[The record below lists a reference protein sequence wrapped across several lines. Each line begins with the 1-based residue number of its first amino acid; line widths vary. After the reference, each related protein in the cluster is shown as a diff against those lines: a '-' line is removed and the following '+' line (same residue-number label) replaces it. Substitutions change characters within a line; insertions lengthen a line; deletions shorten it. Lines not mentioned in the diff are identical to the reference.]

1 MRINDKILLE
11 NIEDYFNHKGLSPH
25 LIDDIKEKVI
35 TDIKNSE
42 KKDQDYIEYKRKSPA
57 QIILMIQRNL
67 FALQMNPVIFFILN
81 FILISYLYDKQYVQ
95 FQAITGMSL
104 FYCLVIFPM
113 TIVVYLRVS
122 QKNYLRS
129 NKIEM
134 IMGTIIAIISL
145 LLIILQAFNITWGVI
160 PMKKKNFGHQ
170 FFFFIGII
178 LVIAGI
184 FYKRLEFSGIGLL
197 FCQKTLDAMIHNP
210 QSAQTFSLII
220 WILLV
225 VLVIYFTIRLSSR
238 TRL

>member
-1 MRINDKILLE
+1 MRTNDKILLD

-25 LIDDIKEKVI
+25 LIDDIKEKVN

-42 KKDQDYIEYKRKSPA
+42 EQDQDYIEYKGKSPA

-67 FALQMNPVIFFILN
+67 FALQLNPVIFFILN

-113 TIVVYLRVS
+113 TIVVCLRVS
-122 QKNYLRS
+122 KKNYLRS
-129 NKIEM
+129 NKLEM

-145 LLIILQAFNITWGVI
+145 FLIVLQAFNVTWGII
-160 PMKKKNFGHQ
+160 PITNFGHQ
-170 FFFFIGII
+170 FFFFVGII

-184 FYKRLEFSGIGLL
+184 FYKHLEFSGIGLL
-197 FCQKTLDAMIHNP
+197 FCQKTIDAMIHNP
-210 QSAQTFSLII
+210 QTAQVFSLII
-220 WILLV
+220 WVLLV
-225 VLVIYFTIRLSSR
+225 ILVIYFTIRLSSR
-238 TRL
+238 TRV

>member
-67 FALQMNPVIFFILN
+67 FALQMNPVIFFIIN

-145 LLIILQAFNITWGVI
+145 LLIILQAFNINWGVI
-160 PMKKKNFGHQ
+160 PITNFGHQ

-197 FCQKTLDAMIHNP
+197 FCQKTVDAMIHNP
-210 QSAQTFSLII
+210 QSAQIFSLII

>member
-160 PMKKKNFGHQ
+160 PITNFGHQ
-170 FFFFIGII
+170 LFFFIGII

-197 FCQKTLDAMIHNP
+197 FCQKTVDAMIHNP

>member
-67 FALQMNPVIFFILN
+67 FALQMNPVIFFIIN

-160 PMKKKNFGHQ
+160 PITNSGHQ

-197 FCQKTLDAMIHNP
+197 FCQKTVDAMIHNP
-210 QSAQTFSLII
+210 QSAQIFSLII

>member
-67 FALQMNPVIFFILN
+67 FALQMNPVIFFIIN

-134 IMGTIIAIISL
+134 VMGTIIAIISL
-145 LLIILQAFNITWGVI
+145 LLIILQAFNITWDVI
-160 PMKKKNFGHQ
+160 PITNFGHQ

-197 FCQKTLDAMIHNP
+197 FCQKTVDAMIHNP

>member
-1 MRINDKILLE
+1 MRTNDKILLD

-25 LIDDIKEKVI
+25 LIDDIKEKVN

-42 KKDQDYIEYKRKSPA
+42 EQDQDYIEYKGKSPA

-67 FALQMNPVIFFILN
+67 FALQLNPVIFFILN

-113 TIVVYLRVS
+113 TIVVCLRIS
-122 QKNYLRS
+122 KKNYLRS
-129 NKIEM
+129 NKLEM

-145 LLIILQAFNITWGVI
+145 FLIVLQAFNVTWGII
-160 PMKKKNFGHQ
+160 PITNYGHQ
-170 FFFFIGII
+170 FFFFVGII

-184 FYKRLEFSGIGLL
+184 FYKHLEFSGIGLL
-197 FCQKTLDAMIHNP
+197 FCQKTIDAMIHNP
-210 QSAQTFSLII
+210 QTAQVFSLII
-220 WILLV
+220 WVLLV
-225 VLVIYFTIRLSSR
+225 ILVIYFTIRLSSR
-238 TRL
+238 TRV

>member
-57 QIILMIQRNL
+57 QITLMIQRNL
-67 FALQMNPVIFFILN
+67 FALQMNPVIFFIIN

-160 PMKKKNFGHQ
+160 PITNFGHQ

-197 FCQKTLDAMIHNP
+197 FCQKTVDAMIHNP
-210 QSAQTFSLII
+210 QSAQIFSLII

>member
-67 FALQMNPVIFFILN
+67 FALQMNPVIFFIIN

-134 IMGTIIAIISL
+134 VMGTIIAIISL
-145 LLIILQAFNITWGVI
+145 LLIILQAFNIIWGVI
-160 PMKKKNFGHQ
+160 PITNFGHQ

-197 FCQKTLDAMIHNP
+197 FCQKTVDAMIHNP

>member
-67 FALQMNPVIFFILN
+67 FALQMNPVIFFIIN

-160 PMKKKNFGHQ
+160 PITNFGHH

-197 FCQKTLDAMIHNP
+197 FCQKTVDAMIHNP
-210 QSAQTFSLII
+210 QSAQIFSLII

>member
-1 MRINDKILLE
+1 
-11 NIEDYFNHKGLSPH
+11 
-25 LIDDIKEKVI
+25 
-35 TDIKNSE
+35 
-42 KKDQDYIEYKRKSPA
+42 
-57 QIILMIQRNL
+57 MIQRNL

-160 PMKKKNFGHQ
+160 PITNFGHQ
-170 FFFFIGII
+170 FFIGII

-184 FYKRLEFSGIGLL
+184 FISDLSFRELAYYFV
-197 FCQKTLDAMIHNP
+197 KTVDAMIHNP
-210 QSAQTFSLII
+210 QSAQTFH
-220 WILLV
+220 
-225 VLVIYFTIRLSSR
+225 
-238 TRL
+238 

>member
-67 FALQMNPVIFFILN
+67 FALQMNPVIFFIIN

-134 IMGTIIAIISL
+134 VMGTIIAIISL

-160 PMKKKNFGHQ
+160 PITNFGHQ
-170 FFFFIGII
+170 SFFFIGII

-197 FCQKTLDAMIHNP
+197 FCQKTVDAMIHNP

>member
-67 FALQMNPVIFFILN
+67 FALQMNPVIFFIIN

-160 PMKKKNFGHQ
+160 PITNFGNQ

-197 FCQKTLDAMIHNP
+197 FCQKTVDAMIHNP
-210 QSAQTFSLII
+210 QSAQIFSLII

>member
-1 MRINDKILLE
+1 MRTNDKILLD

-25 LIDDIKEKVI
+25 LIDDIKEKVN

-42 KKDQDYIEYKRKSPA
+42 EQDQDYIEYKGKSPA

-67 FALQMNPVIFFILN
+67 FALQLNPVIFFILN

-113 TIVVYLRVS
+113 TIVVCLRVS
-122 QKNYLRS
+122 KKNYLRS
-129 NKIEM
+129 NKLEM

-145 LLIILQAFNITWGVI
+145 FLIVLQAFNVTWGII
-160 PMKKKNFGHQ
+160 PITNYGHQ
-170 FFFFIGII
+170 FFFFVGII

-184 FYKRLEFSGIGLL
+184 FYKHLEFSGIGLL
-197 FCQKTLDAMIHNP
+197 FCQKTIDAMIHNP
-210 QSAQTFSLII
+210 QTAQVFSLII
-220 WILLV
+220 WVLLV
-225 VLVIYFTIRLSSR
+225 ILVIYFTIRLSSR
-238 TRL
+238 TRV